1 MTSLRYYVIV
11 IGLCLC
17 AVGSFAQTSEMEQ
30 RYQALSARFD
40 GRDKLLQRDLK
51 AYLQAYPYTTFADEV
66 KFMQGVLQ
74 VERGHYKQSLKIL
87 EQVEAKALSRPHQ
100 TDYSFYRGYA
110 YLMMQE
116 YQRASVYFGQLGK
129 GDSRYS
135 SRGNYYHAYHK
146 TVPYYI
152 TQIYYAQKNYEEAGT
167 RAEDLLRENPESPN
181 NGELHRIIGEMHYAK
196 KEYSAAVEHLRAY
209 QKNAKEQKE
218 ELLRSDMYMLGCAE
232 YELGE
237 FDAAVKSLKQ
247 VKQEKDVLSETAY
260 A

>member
-135 SRGNYYHAYHK
+135 SRGNYYYAYCMYKMGNYDKALPALLQLENDHSYHK

-152 TQIYYAQKNYEEAGT
+152 VQIYYAQGNYEEAGT
-167 RAEDLLRENPESPN
+167 RAEDLLREDPESPN
-181 NGELHRIIGEMHYAK
+181 NGELHRIIGEMHYACCCEASSRVP
-196 KEYSAAVEHLRAY
+196 KERQGAERGVAAKRYVHARLC
-209 QKNAKEQKE
+209 
-218 ELLRSDMYMLGCAE
+218 G
-232 YELGE
+232 
-237 FDAAVKSLKQ
+237 V
-247 VKQEKDVLSETAY
+247 
-260 A
+260 